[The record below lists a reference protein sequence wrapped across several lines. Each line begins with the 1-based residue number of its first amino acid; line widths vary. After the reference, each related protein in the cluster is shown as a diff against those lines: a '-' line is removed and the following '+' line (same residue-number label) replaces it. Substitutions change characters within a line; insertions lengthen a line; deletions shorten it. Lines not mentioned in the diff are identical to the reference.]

1 MKKSRLAAFGIIV
14 ATIIAV
20 IIAFASDIRNSMTLG
35 LDLQGGFEILYQVTP
50 LEGQEMPD
58 MEAVVSSVRKRVDVL
73 GVSEPEITV
82 EGNDRIRVSLAGV
95 DSPDQARRIISSTA
109 NLTFRDVNDNLL
121 MDASVLEEGGASVGQ
136 DQYGNYVVNLS
147 LKDSDTFYQ
156 VTSEI
161 AQRSSGQNLIVAWLD
176 YEEGQSYAAESR
188 KEDPAYIS
196 AATVSEGISGNS
208 AQISGN
214 FTQESATELKDL
226 INSGSLPVQL
236 TEQYSD
242 VVSADYGLGA
252 FSTTMLAGAIGVA
265 AVMLFMICVY
275 RLPGVI
281 SAITLAVYIFVVF
294 LLYNAMGAVF
304 TLSGIAALVLGVG
317 MAVDSNILT
326 FERIKDAMYHGR
338 SVQSAFR
345 EGSRES
351 FRTILD
357 AQMTTLISAI
367 ILYLLGT
374 GSVKGFATMLIVSTL
389 TTLLLIVFVAR
400 FLLGLLVKSGCL
412 DNRYELFSVRKN
424 DVPDVSKNEERRKFP
439 IFRKFDFVG
448 KAKYFIF
455 TSLAVIVVAA
465 GCMLYHGVNGEG
477 IMNFGIDFS
486 SGTSLIV
493 QSDSTIDSDALT
505 QQLADLGIEVD
516 SIRLGGSENTTANV
530 YIKEAI
536 DSEQLS
542 QVKTTL
548 QETYGHD
555 VNDNIVTPVIGREL
569 VRNAVIISLLAWIG
583 ILIYVSIRF
592 KWDYALSGIV
602 ALIHDVII
610 ILAFCAILR
619 LEINTEIVAV
629 LLTIIGYS
637 INNSIVVFDR
647 IRENVR
653 MTRGHLDKDGYRT
666 LVNEALAT
674 TCTRSVFS
682 TLTTMLPVIA
692 LLLFGSDGISVFN
705 LTLLIGL
712 IAGAGSS
719 MFIAAQLWYYLRLH
733 KKPKKAK
740 KKKKQTGKK
749 ELDEMTIPG
758 IND

>member
-147 LKDSDTFYQ
+147 LKDSGTFYQ

-548 QETYGHD
+548 QETYGHE

-653 MTRGHLDKDGYRT
+653 KTRGHLDKDGYRT

>member
-374 GSVKGFATMLIVSTL
+374 GSVKGFATMLNVSTL

-465 GCMLYHGVNGEG
+465 GCMLYHGVNSEG

-548 QETYGHD
+548 QETYGHE

-653 MTRGHLDKDGYRT
+653 KTRGHLDKDGYRT

>member
-455 TSLAVIVVAA
+455 TSLTVIVVAA

-548 QETYGHD
+548 QETYGHE

-653 MTRGHLDKDGYRT
+653 KTRGHLDKDGYRT

>member
-95 DSPDQARRIISSTA
+95 DSPDQAHRIISSTA

-281 SAITLAVYIFVVF
+281 SAITLADYIFVVF

-653 MTRGHLDKDGYRT
+653 KTRGHLDKDGYRT

>member
-412 DNRYELFSVRKN
+412 DGRYELFSVRKN

-548 QETYGHD
+548 QETYGHE

-653 MTRGHLDKDGYRT
+653 KTRGHLDKDGYRT

>member
-455 TSLAVIVVAA
+455 TSLTVIVVAA
-465 GCMLYHGVNGEG
+465 GCMLYHGVNSEG

-530 YIKEAI
+530 YIKDAI

-548 QETYGHD
+548 QETYGHE

-653 MTRGHLDKDGYRT
+653 KTRGHLDKDGYRT

-719 MFIAAQLWYYLRLH
+719 LFIAAQLWYYLRLH

>member
-1 MKKSRLAAFGIIV
+1 MKKTRLGAFGIIV
-14 ATIIAV
+14 VAIIA
-20 IIAFASDIRNSMTLG
+20 IIISFASDIRNNLTLG
-35 LDLQGGFEILYQVTP
+35 LDLQGGFEILYEVTP

-82 EGNDRIRVSLAGV
+82 EGTNRIRISLAGV

-109 NLTFRDVNDNLL
+109 NLTFRDVNDELL
-121 MDASVLEEGGASVGQ
+121 MDATVLEEGGASVSQ

-161 AQRSSGQNLIVAWLD
+161 SKRSSGQNLIVAWLD
-176 YEEGQSYAAESR
+176 YEDGDSYAAESR
-188 KEDPAYIS
+188 KENPAYIS
-196 AATVSEGISGNS
+196 AATVSEGISGNN
-208 AQISGN
+208 AQISGS
-214 FTQESATELKDL
+214 FTRESATELKDL

-236 TEQYSD
+236 TEKYSD

-252 FSTTMLAGAIGVA
+252 FSTTMFAGAVGVA
-265 AVMLFMICVY
+265 AVMLFMIAVY

-317 MAVDSNILT
+317 MAVDSTILT
-326 FERIKDAMYHGR
+326 FERIKDAMYSGR
-338 SVQSAFR
+338 SVKTAFY
-345 EGSRES
+345 EGSKES

-357 AQMTTLISAI
+357 AQLTTLISAL
-367 ILYLLGT
+367 ILYVLGT
-374 GSVKGFATMLIVSTL
+374 GSIKGFATMLIVSTL
-389 TTLLLIVFVAR
+389 TTLLLIVFVTR
-400 FLLGLLVKSGCL
+400 FLLGMLVKSGAL
-412 DNRYELFSVRKN
+412 DDRYSWFGVRKS
-424 DVPDVSKNEERRKFP
+424 DVPNVDKGEERRKFSV
-439 IFRKFDFVG
+439 FKKFDFFS
-448 KAKYFIF
+448 KARYF
-455 TSLAVIVVAA
+455 VIVSLSIMVISVA
-465 GCMLYHGVNGEG
+465 CMIYHGATGNG

-486 SGTSLIV
+486 SGTSLVV
-493 QSDSTIDSDALT
+493 QSDTTIDTDT
-505 QQLADLGIEVD
+505 VTEQLKGLGVEVD
-516 SIRLGGSENTTANV
+516 SIRLGGSENTNANI
-530 YIKEAI
+530 YIKEAL
-536 DSEQLS
+536 DSEKLNEI
-542 QVKTTL
+542 KTAL
-548 QETYGHD
+548 QETYGHE
-555 VNDNIVTPVIGREL
+555 VNDNVVTPVIGREL
-569 VRNAVIISLLAWIG
+569 VRNAILISLIAWIG
-583 ILIYVSIRF
+583 IMIYVSIRF

-602 ALIHDVII
+602 ALVHDVFI
-610 ILAFCAILR
+610 ILAFCAIFR

-647 IRENVR
+647 IRENVQKAR
-653 MTRGHLDKDGYRT
+653 HRLTKEEYKD
-666 LVNEALAT
+666 LVNEALSA

-682 TLTTMLPVIA
+682 TITTMLPVIA
-692 LLLFGSDGISVFN
+692 LLLLGSDAISVFN

-719 MFIAAQLWYYLRLH
+719 LFVAAQLWYHLRLH
-733 KKPKKAK
+733 KKPKKVK
-740 KKKKQTGKK
+740 KVTRSKT
-749 ELDEMTIPG
+749 ELDEIVIPG

>member
-1 MKKSRLAAFGIIV
+1 MKKTRIGAFGIIV
-14 ATIIAV
+14 ATIIA
-20 IIAFASDIRNSMTLG
+20 IIVTFASDIQNNLSLG

-50 LEGQEMPD
+50 LEGQDMPD

-121 MDASVLEEGGASVGQ
+121 MDATVLEEGGASVSQ

-147 LKDSDTFYQ
+147 LKDPDKFYE

-161 AQRSSGQNLIVAWLD
+161 SQRSSGQNLIVAWLD
-176 YEEGQSYAAESR
+176 YQEGDSYAVESR

-196 AATVSEGISGNS
+196 AASVSEGISGNS

-214 FTQESATELKDL
+214 FTKESATELKDL

-236 TEQYSD
+236 TETYSD
-242 VVSADYGLGA
+242 VVSADYGLDA
-252 FSTTMLAGAIGVA
+252 FSTTMFAGAVGVA
-265 AVMLFMICVY
+265 AVMLFMIAVY

-317 MAVDSNILT
+317 MAVDSTILT
-326 FERIKDAMYHGR
+326 FERIKDAMYSGR
-338 SVQSAFR
+338 SVKSAFY
-345 EGSRES
+345 EGSKES

-357 AQMTTLISAI
+357 AQLTTLISAL

-374 GSVKGFATMLIVSTL
+374 GSIKGFATMLIVSTL
-389 TTLLLIVFVAR
+389 TTLLLIVFVTR
-400 FLLGLLVKSGCL
+400 FLLGLLVNSGAL
-412 DNRYELFSVRKN
+412 DDRYDWFGVRKS
-424 DVPDVSKNEERRKFP
+424 DVPNVSRGEERRKFSVLK
-439 IFRKFDFVG
+439 KFDFVG

-455 TSLAVIVVAA
+455 ISLSILVISV
-465 GCMLYHGVNGEG
+465 GCMIYHGVNGDG
-477 IMNFGIDFS
+477 VLNFGIDFS

-493 QSDSTIDSDALT
+493 QSDTTIDSKAIT
-505 QQLADLGIEVD
+505 AQLNELGVDVD
-516 SIRLGGSENTTANV
+516 SIRLGGSENTNANI
-530 YIKEAI
+530 YIKEAL
-536 DSEQLS
+536 DSEKLTEI
-542 QVKTTL
+542 KTAL
-548 QETYGHD
+548 QETYGHE
-555 VNDNIVTPVIGREL
+555 VNDNVVTPVIGSEL
-569 VRNAVIISLLAWIG
+569 VRNAVLISLIAWIG
-583 ILIYVSIRF
+583 IMVYVSIRF

-602 ALIHDVII
+602 ALIHDVFI
-610 ILAFCAILR
+610 ILSFCAILR
-619 LEINTEIVAV
+619 LEINTEIIAV

-647 IRENVR
+647 IRENIQKAHR
-653 MTRGHLDKDGYRT
+653 RLDKKEYHD
-666 LVNEALAT
+666 LVNEALAAT
-674 TCTRSVFS
+674 YTRSVFS

-692 LLLFGSDGISVFN
+692 LLLLGSDAISVFN

-719 MFIAAQLWYYLRLH
+719 LFVAAQLWYNIRLH
-733 KKPKKAK
+733 KKPKKVK
-740 KKKKQTGKK
+740 KIKRSKK
-749 ELDEMTIPG
+749 ELDEIVIPG

>member
-294 LLYNAMGAVF
+294 LLYHAMGAVF

-412 DNRYELFSVRKN
+412 DGRYELFSVRKN

-548 QETYGHD
+548 QETYGHE

-719 MFIAAQLWYYLRLH
+719 LFIAAQLWYYLRLH

>member
-20 IIAFASDIRNSMTLG
+20 IIAFASDIRNSMTLA

-265 AVMLFMICVY
+265 AVMLFMICIY

-548 QETYGHD
+548 QETYGHE

>member
-147 LKDSDTFYQ
+147 LKDSGTFYQ

-455 TSLAVIVVAA
+455 TSLTVIVVAA
-465 GCMLYHGVNGEG
+465 GCMLYHGVNSEG

-530 YIKEAI
+530 YIKDAI

-548 QETYGHD
+548 QETYGHE

>member
-345 EGSRES
+345 EGPRES

-465 GCMLYHGVNGEG
+465 GCMLYHGVNSEG

-548 QETYGHD
+548 QETYGHE

-653 MTRGHLDKDGYRT
+653 KTRGHLDKDGYRT

>member
-317 MAVDSNILT
+317 MAVGSNILT
-326 FERIKDAMYHGR
+326 FERIKDVMYHGR

-400 FLLGLLVKSGCL
+400 FLLGLLIKSGCL

-465 GCMLYHGVNGEG
+465 GCMVYHGVNGEG

-548 QETYGHD
+548 QETYGHE

>member
-147 LKDSDTFYQ
+147 LKDSDMFYQ

-412 DNRYELFSVRKN
+412 DGRYELFSVRKN

-465 GCMLYHGVNGEG
+465 GCMLYHGVNSEG

-548 QETYGHD
+548 QETYGHE